1 MVLIQ
6 QQTPL
11 HTPMVL
17 IPPMEL
23 NLQMELTLPMVQL
36 VTIKL
41 MEQQISR
48 SRFYLLDSMDRAL
61 HVSKIICVTV
71 LRTQLVTTI
80 RIRVVRA

>member
-11 HTPMVL
+11 HTQMVL
-17 IPPMEL
+17 IPLMGQ

-36 VTIKL
+36 VIIKQ

-71 LRTQLVTTI
+71 RRIQLVETI
-80 RIRVVRA
+80 RIRVVRV